1 MKFTRLVWV
10 NLLRNKRR
18 TILTVLSVT
27 VAFFLF
33 TTLRSVVTA
42 LNAAGDVGS
51 ESRLIV
57 QSATGITFPLPQSYY
72 ERLRGVEG
80 VRAVSWA
87 NWFGGIYVD
96 EKNFF
101 AQFAID
107 AERYL
112 DMYPEVRIPD
122 DQRQAFLSE
131 RTAALVGRG
140 LMERFGWKLGQNVTI
155 RGTIFSGDWEFPI
168 RAVYEP
174 TDPAYGDQNFF
185 FHYDYLYERSNHR
198 AVPGWYI
205 VELADPAGAAT
216 VIDRIDTM
224 FKNSSNPTHTVT
236 EKAFN
241 AGFVTMWG
249 NIGFL
254 VEAIG
259 TAVFFAIL
267 LVAANTMM
275 MATRERAGEHAVLKT
290 LGFQDGT
297 VFGLVLAEAV
307 TLAMIGGAIG
317 VFGAM
322 GLFRPGN
329 SMSTFIPGFGVE
341 WSTALLGLGLAAA
354 LGLVSGIVPAWQALR
369 LPVVQALRQVA

>member
-1 MKFTRLVWV
+1 MKFARLVWV
-10 NLLRNKRR
+10 NLNRNKRR
-18 TILTVLSVT
+18 TGLTTLSVT

-42 LNAAGDVGS
+42 LDAVSDVGS
-51 ESRLIV
+51 EARLMV
-57 QSATGITFPLPQSYY
+57 QSATGITFALPQSYY
-72 ERLRGVEG
+72 ERLRAVPG
-80 VRAVSWA
+80 VRSVSWA

-96 EKNFF
+96 ERNFF

-107 AERYL
+107 AKRYL
-112 DMYPEVRIPD
+112 GMYPEVQIPD
-122 DQRQAFLSE
+122 DQRQAFLGE
-131 RTAALVGRG
+131 RTAALVGQG
-140 LMERFGWKLGQNVTI
+140 LMERFGWTLGQNVTI
-155 RGTIFSGDWEFPI
+155 QGTIFPGDWDFTI
-168 RAVYEP
+168 RAVYVP
-174 TDPAYGDQNFF
+174 TDPSYGDQNFF
-185 FHYDYLYERSNHR
+185 FHYDYLFERTNR
-198 AVPGWYI
+198 RVIPGWYI
-205 VELADPAGAAT
+205 VQLTDPAAAAT

-224 FKNSSNPTHTVT
+224 FENSSNPTQTVT

-254 VEAIG
+254 VKAIG

-275 MATRERAGEHAVLKT
+275 MAARERTGEHAVLKT
-290 LGFQDGT
+290 LGFQDRT

-307 TLAMIGGAIG
+307 TLTLVGGAIG

-329 SMSTFIPGFGVE
+329 SMSNFIPGFSVQWG
-341 WSTALLGLGLAAA
+341 TALLA
-354 LGLVSGIVPAWQALR
+354 LGLSVALGVVSGIVPAWQALR
-369 LPVVQALRQVA
+369 LPVIQAFRQVA